1 MRFLTALLPLITL
14 AVHVVATN
22 PGQSIPLNNVLPYPQ
37 PARLS
42 SPHSFSDAATLVD
55 VDLER
60 QQRPSAQRVQQRPSA
75 QRVSVQQR
83 PSAQRPCDACLQ
95 KALHIAEDVVKAP
108 GRLLIASAAELAELA
123 VRNPKF
129 TCTIVTC
136 FVLGTAAYE
145 IYHDY
150 FHEKREECE
159 GCHVRRT
166 GLSLPTPCQP
176 LDCED
181 VCSATSHTEGPGI
194 VSNGGHA
201 KRDVAR
207 LNYRRRLEL
216 D

>member
-1 MRFLTALLPLITL
+1 MRFLIALIPLITL

-22 PGQSIPLNNVLPYPQ
+22 PQAGQSIPLNNVPSYPQ

-42 SPHSFSDAATLVD
+42 SPYSLSDADTLVN
-55 VDLER
+55 VDLEG
-60 QQRPSAQRVQQRPSA
+60 QQRPSAQRVQQHPSA
-75 QRVSVQQR
+75 QRVQQH

-123 VRNPKF
+123 ERNPKI
-129 TCTIVTC
+129 TATIVTC
-136 FVLGTAAYE
+136 FSLGSIIYA
-145 IYHDY
+145 IYHHHHD
-150 FHEKREECE
+150 KREECE

-166 GLSLPTPCQP
+166 GLSLPTSCQP

-181 VCSATSHTEGPGI
+181 VCSATVSHTEGSDI
-194 VSNGGHA
+194 VSSGRHA